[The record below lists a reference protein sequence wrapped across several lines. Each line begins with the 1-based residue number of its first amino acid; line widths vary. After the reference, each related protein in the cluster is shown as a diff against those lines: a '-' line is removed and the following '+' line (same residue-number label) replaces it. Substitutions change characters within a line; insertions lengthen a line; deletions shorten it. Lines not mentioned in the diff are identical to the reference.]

1 MIFTTFYKTYN
12 EITLDKNNILR
23 YMKAKDNAPEIQSL
37 LDECITLSKDKLKG
51 KVCYSVFDIS
61 FCGDTLDLGFTKT
74 DSKALKTH
82 LENCNK
88 IVLFASTV
96 GIDIDMLVT
105 KYSPLS
111 PSKAFCIGAIGTEA
125 VENICD
131 RFCDDIAT
139 EYGECAARFSPG
151 YADLPLD
158 MQKEIFSVLDTKKI
172 GLSLSDS
179 LLMTPKKSVT
189 AIIGI
194 KNN

>member
-23 YMKAKDNAPEIQSL
+23 YMKAKDNASQIQSL
-37 LDECITLSKDKLKG
+37 IDECITLSKDKLKG

-61 FCGDTLDLGFTKT
+61 LCKDTLDLGFTKT
-74 DSKALKTH
+74 NSKALINH
-82 LENCNK
+82 LENCSK

-96 GIDIDMLVT
+96 GIELDMLVT
-105 KYSPLS
+105 KYSALL

-125 VENICD
+125 IETVCD

-139 EYGECAARFSPG
+139 EYGECTKRFSPG
-151 YADLPLD
+151 YSDLPLD
-158 MQKEIFSVLDTKKI
+158 MQEEIFSVLDTKKI
-172 GLSLSDS
+172 GLSLSQS

-194 KNN
+194 KK